1 MMKKIFRFY
10 LLIVFILLSKN
21 LFAKNIVFEGL
32 EKLSINDIQTLT
44 NINLFKNNYNENEID
59 IITKD
64 LFSSDLFSLI
74 SIITSVSFLLFLT
87 TDMSDEIM

>member
-1 MMKKIFRFY
+1 MPKIF
-10 LLIVFILLSKN
+10 
-21 LFAKNIVFEGL
+21 FEGL

-64 LFSSDLFSLI
+64 LFSSDLISDIKLSETQDSYIFEIFEFVLINQIYINGNIISLTI
-74 SIITSVSFLLFLT
+74 
-87 TDMSDEIM
+87 